1 MIMSCFFWRSQLST
15 PMMLRSRRSLMMMA
29 SLGMAA
35 ADNVAMAANNQLPIC
50 RAQGKAKVKHA
61 KVPIRDGDQRRRSM
75 SCAMSS
81 ARGDCGLCKHT
92 DPRSNMQWTLQ
103 NMRQMQ

>member
-35 ADNVAMAANNQLPIC
+35 ADNVAMAANNQLPMR
-50 RAQGKAKVKHA
+50 RAQWKVNVKQGESA
-61 KVPIRDGDQRRRSM
+61 DQRRRSEAAINVRNIV
-75 SCAMSS
+75 ST
-81 ARGDCGLCKHT
+81 G
-92 DPRSNMQWTLQ
+92 
-103 NMRQMQ
+103 